1 MIDQSSCQKSKKFV
15 KKIYQHSMLLFGM
28 ISLCVSISGKPGTC
42 ERSNRFQCNNGKCIE
57 KYLICN
63 SRNDCGDSSDES
75 MKDGAFCGRCVLNR
89 LIERLCTFMS
99 ESYPLYVTTWLNLMA
114 IGSVVVQMLRCLV
127 M

>member
-28 ISLCVSISGKPGTC
+28 ITLCVSISGKPGTC
-42 ERSNRFQCNNGKCIE
+42 EKTNRFQCNNGKCIR
-57 KYLICN
+57 KFRICD
-63 SRNDCGDSSDES
+63 SRNDCEDKSDES

-99 ESYPLYVTTWLNLMA
+99 ESSTLYVTTLLSLMA
-114 IGSVVVQMLRCLV
+114 IGSVVVET
-127 M
+127 